1 VVSRYNLS
9 AVDAKTIDDRF
20 VLEHEAGSGGMGTVH
35 RGRDLAT
42 GAAVAIKLL
51 RKAGVEVQLRFDREA
66 RILRSLAHPAIVR
79 YVAHGIL
86 DDGAPYLVMD
96 WIDGQ
101 LLDQRMDE
109 PGLTV
114 AETVAVGRRVA
125 GALGHAHA
133 TGVVHRDVKP
143 SNLIAPDGDLA
154 RLMVIDFGVARAMT
168 APGSLTET
176 GAVVGTPAYMSPE
189 QVRGERGVGPTTD
202 VFALGAVLYSCLTGR
217 VTFHGKRFLALRAKI
232 IFWDPPPVRELAPEV
247 PPELEELVMA
257 MLSKSASRRPA
268 DGNAVLALLDALP
281 PIVGEEPAPPRP
293 RQNRAPKSE
302 PRPGVVEPA
311 RLVSIIV
318 VASPDSLEP
327 ATVPERG
334 QESEASLED
343 SRLDASL
350 EDSLLRF
357 GAAIDLLPDGTM
369 IATLTDADT
378 ARAQARTAVRCA
390 QTLRARYPD
399 ALIGVATGEVRAD
412 EEADLVEDLV
422 QQLAKDAMATMFSG
436 VIDTQIPPGAILLDE
451 KTAELVREDTPLLK
465 TRGATYVRPDA

>member
-1 VVSRYNLS
+1 MG
-9 AVDAKTIDDRF
+9 AQTIDDRF
-20 VLEHEAGSGGMGTVH
+20 VLEHEAASGGMGTVH
-35 RGRDLAT
+35 RGRDLQT
-42 GAAVAIKLL
+42 GATVAIKLM
-51 RKAGVEVQLRFDREA
+51 RKAGAEVQLRFDREA
-66 RILRSLAHPAIVR
+66 RILRSLVHPAIVR

-96 WIDGQ
+96 WIDGA

-133 TGVVHRDVKP
+133 AGVVHRDVKP
-143 SNLIAPDGDLA
+143 SNLIAPTSDLS
-154 RLMVIDFGVARAMT
+154 RLMVIDFGVARAMA

-202 VFALGAVLYSCLTGR
+202 VFALGCVLYSCLTGR

-257 MLSKSASRRPA
+257 MLSKSPARRPA

-281 PIVGEEPAPPRP
+281 PIAGEVPATPRP
-293 RQNRAPKSE
+293 RQRRAPRSE
-302 PRPGVVEPA
+302 PRPDVAEAA
-311 RLVSIIV
+311 RLVSIVV

-327 ATVPERG
+327 TTVPEPG
-334 QESEASLED
+334 AV
-343 SRLDASL
+343 LDDEPDEHLDRSL
-350 EDSLLRF
+350 EDSLLGY
-357 GAAIDLLPDGTM
+357 GAAVDRLPDGTM
-369 IATLTDADT
+369 IATLTDADS
-378 ARAQARTAVRCA
+378 ARAQARSAVRCA
-390 QTLRARYPD
+390 QTLRSRYPD
-399 ALIGVATGEVRAD
+399 ALIGVATGDVRAD
-412 EEADLVEDLV
+412 EEADMIEDLV

-436 VIDTQIPPGAILLDE
+436 VIDTQIPPGAILLDQR
-451 KTAELVREDTPLLK
+451 TSELVEPDVPLLR
-465 TRGATYVRPDA
+465 TRGAAYVRPETGA